1 MKTLTEIFVKKEKI
15 MKKNMKR
22 TIAGLAMAAVM
33 AVGISG
39 GPAFADSGDT
49 AQSGQQFQGTRN
61 GQCEFCQNGE
71 NRVGGFKN
79 GSGFGAGEKR
89 GMGKGNRT
97 GPKDG
102 SGMRAQDG
110 TCVLNNN

>member
-1 MKTLTEIFVKKEKI
+1 

-22 TIAGLAMAAVM
+22 TIAGLATAAVM

-39 GPAFADSGDT
+39 GAAFADSAET
-49 AQSGQQFQGTRN
+49 AKEVQQFCRNGN
-61 GQCEFCQNGE
+61 GQCEFAQSGE
-71 NRVGGFKN
+71 NRTGGFKD

-89 GMGKGNRT
+89 GMGRGNRT

-102 SGMRAQDG
+102 SGIRAKNG
-110 TCVLNNN
+110 TCVLQNN